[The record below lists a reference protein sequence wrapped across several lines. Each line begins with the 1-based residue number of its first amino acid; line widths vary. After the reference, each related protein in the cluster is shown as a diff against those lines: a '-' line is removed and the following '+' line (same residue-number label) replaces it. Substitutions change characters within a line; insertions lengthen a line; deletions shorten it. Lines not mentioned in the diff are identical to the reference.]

1 MNEYT
6 IEKYNNSKKEI
17 LMKIKYKIP
26 ENKITFSE
34 LKEDIIKQDPKNF
47 KNDDIIEINGYVP
60 PLEKII
66 PRNINIIKFI
76 QNNENENYNDNN
88 NIEQNE
94 ENENENKEEEEE
106 EEEEESDDSGKPLNY
121 LLEKVEKK
129 NQNILNK
136 KRNRNENSKSNM
148 IELDENFQIISD
160 FAPTRKELY
169 NKLFI
174 KDFSENLDYNKN
186 KRIYFN
192 PEKYAKVNNLKQYF
206 FDGEELIDTIV
217 DNDNKFNEEN
227 KDLINNRIGKE
238 YQKKGNIIIE
248 KNNDNI
254 IEIKKEKEI
263 KNETLYDKIKKE
275 KEIKKETLYDKII
288 KENDNN
294 NIISNQIPK
303 TINEIEKEGKIKQ
316 EEFNNKFEQ
325 NKENEFEVDNEFEFY
340 DLYGDLNRE
349 GIKKHLLDLYHLAHP
364 NFKERIKYSKLIYQ
378 ISQLCP
384 QIKKKKLNFVFD
396 LDSTLICAKTLDY
409 SKLDIVKEK
418 YKSLD
423 EYFQFM
429 EVYNSAFQIQNVIV
443 NFRYGIKS
451 LFKKIKDISN
461 LYIYTLSLE
470 TYATKIKNYIEE
482 LCNVK
487 FEKIIYY
494 IPNNNEKRAKF
505 FDKLNINRFN
515 SLILDDSEEAW
526 IDNIIRHKCI
536 INSMSYCCDKTYLI
550 ANETYS
556 EKRNKGL
563 LPYFYFNI
571 ITSQNDNWLGN
582 RMMVIYNNPFR
593 EMKSGRYFHIETEN
607 SNKKQLEYIGNLY
620 VTVYNIMEFMNFQ
633 TISAMDAIKMIR
645 ITIFAGMIFDISAY
659 IKEEYNILRVLII
672 SNGGEIY
679 NGNNYY
685 DGADYVFICNR
696 INYQQYKNK
705 IEKIKSKYNY
715 FHLIN
720 EKYVFECS
728 FCMTKFSL
736 EDPEYIIEEE

>member
-34 LKEDIIKQDPKNF
+34 LKEDIIKQDPQNF

-94 ENENENKEEEEE
+94 ENENENIE

-160 FAPTRKELY
+160 FAPTRKELF

-192 PEKYAKVNNLKQYF
+192 PEKYAKINKLNKFF
-206 FDGEELIDTIV
+206 FDGEELIASVV
-217 DNDNKFNEEN
+217 DNEIEFNEEN
-227 KDLINNRIGKE
+227 KHLLLNNKIKNEKVNEKE
-238 YQKKGNIIIE
+238 NLIIE
-248 KNNDNI
+248 KETENDSYKNKNT
-254 IEIKKEKEI
+254 IEIKQ
-263 KNETLYDKIKKE
+263 E
-275 KEIKKETLYDKII
+275 KEIKKESLYDKII

-294 NIISNQIPK
+294 NIISNQIPN
-303 TINEIEKEGKIKQ
+303 TINELEKEEKIKQ
-316 EEFNNKFEQ
+316 EEFNNIFEPY
-325 NKENEFEVDNEFEFY
+325 KENEFEEDNEFEFY

-396 LDSTLICAKTLDY
+396 LDNTLICAKTLDY

-423 EYFQFM
+423 EYYQFI
-429 EVYNSAFQIQNVIV
+429 ELYNSAFQIQNMIV
-443 NFRYGIKS
+443 NYRYGIKS

-461 LYIYTLSLE
+461 LYIYTLSLGN
-470 TYATKIKNYIEE
+470 YAEKIKNYIEE

-494 IPNNNEKRAKF
+494 TPNNNEKRAKF

-515 SLILDDSEEAW
+515 SLILDDLEYVW
-526 IDNIIRHKCI
+526 VGHTIRHKCI

-563 LPYFYFNI
+563 LPCFYFNI
-571 ITSQNDNWLGN
+571 ITSQNDNWLDN
-582 RMMVIYNNPFR
+582 LMMIVQNNPFK
-593 EMKSGRYFHIETEN
+593 EIKSGRYFHIETEN

-620 VTVYNIMEFMNFQ
+620 ITVYNIMEFMNFE

-659 IKEEYNILRVLII
+659 IKEEYDILRVLII

-685 DGADYVFICNR
+685 DGADYVLICNR
-696 INYQQYKNK
+696 IIYQQYKNN

>member
-34 LKEDIIKQDPKNF
+34 LKEDIIKQDPQNF

-238 YQKKGNIIIE
+238 YQKKGNIIID
-248 KNNDNI
+248 KNN
-254 IEIKKEKEI
+254 
-263 KNETLYDKIKKE
+263 
-275 KEIKKETLYDKII
+275 
-288 KENDNN
+288 
-294 NIISNQIPK
+294 
-303 TINEIEKEGKIKQ
+303 
-316 EEFNNKFEQ
+316 
-325 NKENEFEVDNEFEFY
+325 
-340 DLYGDLNRE
+340 R
-349 GIKKHLLDLYHLAHP
+349 
-364 NFKERIKYSKLIYQ
+364 
-378 ISQLCP
+378 
-384 QIKKKKLNFVFD
+384 
-396 LDSTLICAKTLDY
+396 
-409 SKLDIVKEK
+409 
-418 YKSLD
+418 
-423 EYFQFM
+423 
-429 EVYNSAFQIQNVIV
+429 
-443 NFRYGIKS
+443 
-451 LFKKIKDISN
+451 
-461 LYIYTLSLE
+461 
-470 TYATKIKNYIEE
+470 
-482 LCNVK
+482 
-487 FEKIIYY
+487 
-494 IPNNNEKRAKF
+494 
-505 FDKLNINRFN
+505 
-515 SLILDDSEEAW
+515 
-526 IDNIIRHKCI
+526 
-536 INSMSYCCDKTYLI
+536 
-550 ANETYS
+550 
-556 EKRNKGL
+556 KRN
-563 LPYFYFNI
+563 
-571 ITSQNDNWLGN
+571 
-582 RMMVIYNNPFR
+582 
-593 EMKSGRYFHIETEN
+593 
-607 SNKKQLEYIGNLY
+607 
-620 VTVYNIMEFMNFQ
+620 
-633 TISAMDAIKMIR
+633 
-645 ITIFAGMIFDISAY
+645 
-659 IKEEYNILRVLII
+659 
-672 SNGGEIY
+672 
-679 NGNNYY
+679 
-685 DGADYVFICNR
+685 
-696 INYQQYKNK
+696 
-705 IEKIKSKYNY
+705 
-715 FHLIN
+715 
-720 EKYVFECS
+720 
-728 FCMTKFSL
+728 
-736 EDPEYIIEEE
+736 